1 MSARSIESE
10 GSAEQRRRSVTHL
23 TRMRARTRVGGSVL
37 WGVADR
43 GSPQPSRSR
52 DANLSDVAMDGYEW
66 EGGSEGARQGDGTR
80 ADELWPGIRD
90 TGLKEI

>member
-10 GSAEQRRRSVTHL
+10 GSAEQRRR
-23 TRMRARTRVGGSVL
+23 GL

-52 DANLSDVAMDGYEW
+52 DANLSDVAMDGYGW

-80 ADELWPGIRD
+80 ADELWPGIGD